1 MACCSYILLTFIK
14 LLAFILPS
22 WASEKQ
28 PIKVVFRQKNS
39 SPIQKQGS
47 RKNYPWVSLE
57 VFNRF
62 SWSRWEG
69 VWEMPAHGHGKESL
83 GSIPAASL
91 QKISLPAFPPAG
103 FWPSPPPQHFL
114 GLGICWHRDW
124 GVKPCPCCSSK
135 SGVSLDQEATKGL
148 KKNHN
153 WSLPP

>member
-103 FWPSPPPQHFL
+103 YWPSPPPLALFGAGNLLAQRLRCKILPLLFQQ
-114 GLGICWHRDW
+114 IW
-124 GVKPCPCCSSK
+124 GVPWPRGNQGVKKK
-135 SGVSLDQEATKGL
+135 S
-148 KKNHN
+148 
-153 WSLPP
+153 